1 MVDASSGE
9 QEMSS
14 FLTGQPSVSQDNQ
27 DRTENT
33 EIRSDKTVGRFSD
46 FKFHTAKDS
55 VGFDFV
61 QKLWNFSKRGQ

>member
-14 FLTGQPSVSQDNQ
+14 FLTGQPSVSADKQ

-33 EIRSDKTVGRFSD
+33 EIRSDKTVGRFSA
-46 FKFHTAKDS
+46 FKFHTAKVS
-55 VGFDFV
+55 VGFDLV
-61 QKLWNFSKRGQ
+61 QKFGNSSKRGQ